1 MKIIY
6 NMAYQIFIS
15 PFLPLF
21 FTTEHG
27 IAEAVKMVSD
37 SLPLPSTSL
46 SYLPFLMQTNGKIK
60 INPLNCS
67 IFIQNF
73 CTAVQY
79 LNHGRGHGLQLLILL
94 II

>member
-1 MKIIY
+1 
-6 NMAYQIFIS
+6 
-15 PFLPLF
+15 
-21 FTTEHG
+21 
-27 IAEAVKMVSD
+27 
-37 SLPLPSTSL
+37 
-46 SYLPFLMQTNGKIK
+46 MQTNGKIK